1 MKEENENFVKDVIEK
16 IRVEGMCFLSFFF
29 FNSNYIDVSLVWIVI
44 FFVLYWW
51 YIESVNRC
59 FFVMIILLNVYFFV
73 GEEILNRVIE
83 ELKFVELEK
92 RENVI
97 VGE

>member
-1 MKEENENFVKDVIEK
+1 M
-16 IRVEGMCFLSFFF
+16 
-29 FNSNYIDVSLVWIVI
+29 
-44 FFVLYWW
+44 
-51 YIESVNRC
+51 VNGC

-73 GEEILNRVIE
+73 GEEILNKVIE